1 MNNIRKQYLEFCPL
15 QGNLL
20 EVLADPSP
28 HNIRD
33 IIVPQENRKEP
44 ATILHL
50 TLRPVAQLVEHR
62 VVVWED
68 VSSTPARP
76 TFRVLK
82 NN

>member
-20 EVLADPSP
+20 DVLADPSP

-44 ATILHL
+44 ATIF
-50 TLRPVAQLVEHR
+50 
-62 VVVWED
+62 
-68 VSSTPARP
+68 
-76 TFRVLK
+76 TFYTVTGGSVGWASGCRAGSREFNSGRTNIQGLK
-82 NN
+82 K